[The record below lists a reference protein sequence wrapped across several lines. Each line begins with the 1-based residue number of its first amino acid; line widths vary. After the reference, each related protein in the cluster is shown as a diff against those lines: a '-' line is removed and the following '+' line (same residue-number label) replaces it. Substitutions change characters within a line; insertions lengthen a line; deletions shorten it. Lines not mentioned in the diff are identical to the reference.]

1 MKQRNKEL
9 QAALMGALMLCCAV
23 PLAAQTNPD
32 AGSMP
37 DEDVYILSPFEVMAA
52 QDTGYVATSTL
63 AGTRVR
69 TELRDVASAI
79 STVTSAFLEDTG
91 SRNAQDLLVYTTNTE
106 VGGITG
112 NYSGAGGSVNYNE
125 TTLLLRP
132 NANTRVR
139 GLDAADNTRNFFLTE
154 IPWDGYNVDRV
165 DMQRGPNSILF
176 GVGSPAGIINTSL
189 VGAEFDNNGE
199 FENRVGSFG
208 SLRNSINYNH
218 VLIEDQLAVKVA
230 GLWDKT
236 QYRQDPAFNEDQ
248 RIYAAVRWDPKLW
261 GKETYTSIK
270 ASYERGEVDA
280 NRPRSLPPIDAI
292 TPWFLTGD
300 TNGVPNL
307 NKLVLNPV
315 TTWTQYGDYY
325 NGVQGMYPWFKEAFM
340 GRLMSSNI
348 ANYYNSGSGIPINT
362 MMPNLGTGRGVD
374 ANGVVDGTI
383 GGHPFSRPW
392 GISTWNQFARAAF
405 QGGKYYSDKS
415 LTDETI
421 FNFYDKLIDGDNK
434 REWQEWE
441 AMNLSAQQTYLNGK
455 LGWEFVYD
463 GQDYEDGQV
472 AFLNGGQYNLSVD
485 INTHLI
491 DGSPNPNVGRPYVG
505 NSGQYGNVE
514 NFVARDNLRFTAY
527 GDLHAKDLLG
537 DTRLA
542 RILGHHVFTGL
553 LSKDVKTE
561 DNRNFARWASEPGYA
576 AFVGNT
582 TDITNGA
589 RQIDWIA
596 YLGDSLLGAS
606 TPSGAKLSAVKGKI
620 DPHGPTNVL
629 FYDSRWTAT
638 GVDVGAEY
646 VYTTLDEFGNP
657 EETVG
662 TQADNPAN
670 YAGWTTGSYNV
681 LSYDKGDA
689 YHLYT
694 QGGKSRN
701 EIESQGIT
709 WQGYLFDGNV
719 VPVFGWRKDTV
730 KNASTTAPKGEHDVS
745 LMNYEVDTSTENTKK
760 AVGESKSWGI
770 VLHTPGQWRAKMPG
784 NTGLSLFYNSSEN
797 FKADAPR
804 GDVFGQQIDNP
815 YAETNDYGFALTT
828 LDDRLTLRVTWYK
841 TEMKNATLAVADAGF
856 GSNLY
861 YSWALPYWGAT
872 HALAALD
879 GIAGVRQGDWGWP
892 WNGIAVDAEG
902 NPDNARIETIVRDFF
917 TNFPLDQN
925 FVDQYG
931 LDMNPDAMRAA
942 GSGSFDQMWA
952 SVPGYGVNGQG
963 ASALGLQPAFG
974 GALGEFGSG
983 PVASVDTVSEGV
995 EFELNANIT
1004 PNWNLTLNA
1013 SKTEASIQAV
1023 SPSIQEW
1030 IDTYSTF
1037 MNGDAGLLKLWGGD
1051 TFRKAWQDNI
1061 LAPYSV
1067 LKGQIGQQA
1076 PEVAPWR
1083 FNLVTNYNFSEGRFA
1098 GVNVG
1103 MAYRWED
1110 KRIAGYQ
1117 YNAERDTLD
1126 IDKPWYGDT
1135 ESHVDLWI
1143 GYGREITSN
1152 IDWRIQL
1159 NIRNVGEDVGLATVS
1174 RNPDGEVALSRI
1186 QEGMVWSLTNTFSF

>member
-1 MKQRNKEL
+1 
-9 QAALMGALMLCCAV
+9 MGALMLSCAV

-52 QDTGYVATSTL
+52 EDTGYVATSTL

-112 NYSGAGGSVNYNE
+112 NYAGAGGGAASGYNE
-125 TTLLLRP
+125 SPLLLRP

-189 VGAEFDNNGE
+189 VGAEFDNKGK
-199 FENRVGSFG
+199 FENRIGSFG

-218 VLIEDQLAVKVA
+218 MVIEDELAVRVA
-230 GLWDKT
+230 GLWDETK
-236 QYRQDPAFNEDQ
+236 YRQKPSFNEDK
-248 RIYAAVRWDPKLW
+248 RIYAAVRWDPKLM
-261 GKETYTSIK
+261 GKETFTSIK
-270 ASYERGEVDA
+270 ASYEHGEIDA

-300 TNGVPNL
+300 TNGVANP
-307 NKLVLNPV
+307 NKLVVNPI
-315 TTWTQYGDYY
+315 TTWTEYGERY
-325 NGVQGMYPWFKEAFM
+325 NNVENQMYPWFKEAFM

-348 ANYYNSGSGIPINT
+348 ANYYNYGSGVPINT
-362 MMPNLGTGRGVD
+362 MMPNIGTGRGVD

-383 GGHPFSRPW
+383 SGF
-392 GISTWNQFARAAF
+392 QFARPWALTTYGKFANAAGLP
-405 QGGKYYSDKS
+405 GGEFYKDKS

-434 REWQEWE
+434 GEWQNWE
-441 AMNLSAQQTYLNGK
+441 AINLSAQQTYFNGK

-472 AFLNGGQYNLSVD
+472 AFLNGGQYILSVD

-491 DGSPNPNVGRPYVG
+491 DGSANPNVGRPFVG
-505 NSGQYGNVE
+505 NSGQYGNTE
-514 NFVARDNLRFTAY
+514 SFISRDNLRFTAY
-527 GDLHAKDLLG
+527 GDLDAKDLLG

-553 LSKDVKTE
+553 LSKDVKDE
-561 DNRNFARWASEPGYA
+561 DRRDFARWASEPGYA
-576 AFVGNT
+576 AFVGNS

-596 YLGDSLLGAS
+596 YLGDSLMGAS
-606 TPSGAKLSAVKGKI
+606 SASGAKLNSVKGKI
-620 DPHGPTNVL
+620 DPSGTANVL

-638 GVDVGAEY
+638 GVDVGAEHIY
-646 VYTTLDEFGNP
+646 YTHDAFGNP
-657 EETVG
+657 VENVG

-670 YAGWTTGSYNV
+670 YAGWTTGRYNV

-694 QGGKSRN
+694 QGSKARN
-701 EIESQGIT
+701 EIESQALT

-730 KNASTTAPKGEHDVS
+730 SNASTTAPKGEHDVS
-745 LMNYEVDTSTENTKK
+745 LMDYEVDTSEDNTRKV
-760 AVGESKSWGI
+760 VGESKSWGI
-770 VLHTPGQWRAKMPG
+770 VLHTPGEWRSRMPG

-804 GDVFGQQIDNP
+804 GDIFGNQVDDP
-815 YAETNDYGFALTT
+815 YAETRDYGFALTT
-828 LDDRLTLRVTWYK
+828 LDDRLTFRVTWYK
-841 TEMKNATLAVADAGF
+841 TEMKNATYPDDTAGF
-856 GSNLY
+856 AGNLY
-861 YSWALPYWGAT
+861 YAWALPYWGAT

-879 GIAGVRQGDWGWP
+879 GIANVRQGDWGWP
-892 WNGIAVDAEG
+892 WNGIATDAEG
-902 NPDNARIETIVRDFF
+902 NPDNARIEAIVRDFF

-925 FVDQYG
+925 FVDNYG
-931 LDMNPDAMRAA
+931 LNMNVEAMRAA
-942 GSGSFDQMWA
+942 GTGSFDQMWA
-952 SVPGYGVNGQG
+952 SVPSYGVNGQG

-974 GALGEFGSG
+974 GRLGNFGSN
-983 PVASVDTVSEGV
+983 PIAPADTVSEGV

-1013 SKTEASIQAV
+1013 SKTEATVVEISDT
-1023 SPSIQEW
+1023 IQEW
-1030 IDTYSTF
+1030 VDTYTTF

-1061 LAPYSV
+1061 VSRFGV
-1067 LKGQIGQQA
+1067 VKGTIGQQA

-1083 FNLVTNYNFSEGRFA
+1083 YNLVTNYSFSDGRFA

-1117 YNAERDTLD
+1117 YNAETKTLD
-1126 IDKPWYGDT
+1126 INKPWYGDT
-1135 ESHVDLWI
+1135 EAHMDMWI
-1143 GYGREITSN
+1143 GYGREISSN

-1159 NIRNVGEDVGLATVS
+1159 NVRNVGEDVGLVTVS

-1186 QEGMVWSLTNTFSF
+1186 QEGMTWSLTNTFSF